1 MDATLL
7 LGLYRQMALCRRFEE
22 AAAKAYSQG
31 KVSGFLHLYVGQE
44 AVAVGAT
51 SAAEPTDYVV
61 ATYREHAHYLARTGD
76 ARGAMAELF
85 GKASGCSGG
94 RGGSMHLFD
103 AAHRMLGGWAI
114 VGGHVP
120 IAAGVAFASKYRD
133 EKDVT
138 LCFFGDGTANM
149 GAFHEGL
156 ALAGLW
162 KLPVVFIC
170 ENNQY
175 AMGTPL
181 YRTLS
186 VEDVAVR
193 ARGYPME
200 SEIVNGDDVL
210 EVREAVREAMVEEME
225 RDPSIFLMGEEVGH
239 YNGAYKVS
247 EGMLARF
254 GEKRVID
261 TPIAETGFA
270 GVGIGAAMV
279 GLRPIIEFMT
289 WNFSLVAADQLIN
302 NAAKLRYMSNGQ
314 FTLPI
319 VFRGPGGAAHAL
331 AAQHSQALESL
342 YAHVPGLKVVM
353 PATPADAKGLLKAAI
368 RDDDPVVFIESE
380 VMYALKGEVPAGE
393 HLVPLGVADVK
404 RRGRD
409 VTIVTWA
416 KMLHTSLKAAEE
428 LAQAGI
434 EAEVVDLR
442 TIRPL
447 DTEAIF
453 ASVRRTGRCLVVQE
467 GWPFAGVASEII
479 TLVVREAFD
488 DLDAPPERVTS
499 LDVPMPYATN
509 LEALVLP
516 SPDRVVA
523 AVRRLLG
530 REQSPARPAAAGGAR

>member
-31 KVSGFLHLYVGQE
+31 KVSGFLHLYIGQE
-44 AVAVGAT
+44 AVAVGAI
-51 SAAEPTDYVV
+51 SAAEPTDYIV

-76 ARGAMAELF
+76 ARGAMAELY

-181 YRTLS
+181 YRTLA

-193 ARGYPME
+193 ARGYPMK

-210 EVREAVREAMVEEME
+210 EMREAVGHAIRRARRESKPFFIEAKTYRFRGHSVADPGKYRSKEELQKWME
-225 RDPSIFLMGEEVGH
+225 RDPIRVLAERIQRLGIATEE
-239 YNGAYKVS
+239 
-247 EGMLARF
+247 
-254 GEKRVID
+254 
-261 TPIAETGFA
+261 
-270 GVGIGAAMV
+270 
-279 GLRPIIEFMT
+279 
-289 WNFSLVAADQLIN
+289 QL
-302 NAAKLRYMSNGQ
+302 
-314 FTLPI
+314 
-319 VFRGPGGAAHAL
+319 HAL
-331 AAQHSQALESL
+331 DDEAKAQVQDAVEF
-342 YAHVPGLKVVM
+342 AERAPEPD
-353 PATPADAKGLLKAAI
+353 PAT
-368 RDDDPVVFIESE
+368 VEEYV
-380 VMYALKGEVPAGE
+380 YA
-393 HLVPLGVADVK
+393 
-404 RRGRD
+404 
-409 VTIVTWA
+409 
-416 KMLHTSLKAAEE
+416 
-428 LAQAGI
+428 
-434 EAEVVDLR
+434 
-442 TIRPL
+442 
-447 DTEAIF
+447 
-453 ASVRRTGRCLVVQE
+453 
-467 GWPFAGVASEII
+467 
-479 TLVVREAFD
+479 
-488 DLDAPPERVTS
+488 
-499 LDVPMPYATN
+499 
-509 LEALVLP
+509 
-516 SPDRVVA
+516 
-523 AVRRLLG
+523 
-530 REQSPARPAAAGGAR
+530 